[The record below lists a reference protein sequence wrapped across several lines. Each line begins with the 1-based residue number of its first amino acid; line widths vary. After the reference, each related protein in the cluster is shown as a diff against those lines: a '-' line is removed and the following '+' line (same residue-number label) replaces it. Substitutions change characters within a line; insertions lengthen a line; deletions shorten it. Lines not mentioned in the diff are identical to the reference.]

1 MKHIPT
7 TWEELCEWLGED
19 NGYSYL
25 VLDLQRWITE
35 AEARAT
41 AAERDRCLGL
51 AMVTYDDIAELFPFD
66 RVGNTQN
73 ASVALNKIIRARIA
87 PPPPVDPRIA
97 VGVAALHAKR
107 MTDGIEGIDT
117 AGRLAIA
124 LAAIDAMG
132 VNNG

>member
-1 MKHIPT
+1 MRDVPT
-7 TWEELCEWLGED
+7 TWEELLKWCDGRAA
-19 NGYSYL
+19 YS
-25 VLDLQRWITE
+25 DRFIDFQRWIAE

-41 AAERDRCLGL
+41 AAERERCLEWAL
-51 AMVTYDDIAELFPFD
+51 VTYDDIAELFPYET
-66 RVGNTQN
+66 VGKTQDG
-73 ASVALNKIIRARIA
+73 SVALNKIIRARIV